1 MSQMQSKM
9 RHYAGR
15 KYGRALT
22 RFEWSVIQGNCNFKN
37 SALKQ
42 MSSEDMRKTVLRY
55 NGGDEL

>member
-1 MSQMQSKM
+1 MQMQSKM

-15 KYGRALT
+15 KYGRALS
-22 RFEWSVIQGNCNFKN
+22 RFEWSVIQVTCRFKN
-37 SALKQ
+37 SALRK